1 MKLQT
6 SLKAGW
12 YGVLVFSVSAAS
24 AVTIGVSPNYTSNT
38 FGGMLTVNIADLTN
52 GETVV
57 LERRLDANWDGASD
71 AKDPLTLRVVLTDGQ
86 VATIGGVTNLN
97 VPGDLNPLGGEIT
110 VRLNLYAPYLDQAIG
125 PAHYWRVSS
134 PTGRFAPAQAS
145 CMFTNAPFAQSVQG
159 VVRCSG
165 TNVVGSM
172 VVALNVL
179 ADVSIAGAVVGSWTG
194 NYTLRLP
201 PGTYALV
208 AARPGYVTDMAAAP
222 VITLGPGQTITTN
235 LNLLPATRTISGRL
249 LDAAD
254 TNVVLPGVLIQADSA
269 TGRFAPAWTETNGQF
284 TLAVTEDAW
293 QLEPAG
299 EDLARHGYLYP
310 ESQRERVFLTTTG
323 DVSGIVLTA
332 VRANALIYGKAT
344 NQTNAPLAGLRLR
357 VHGQSGGE
365 WFETADTV
373 ADDQG
378 NFSAAI
384 VGGANSGDNWWNFM
398 ADPILNPGASNQVM
412 SGFLFGVPVLAG
424 QALRQDVHA
433 LFATNRITG
442 QVRSVGGQP
451 VPGIGV
457 FGWASLGGTTWY
469 GSGFMTDLDGSFSMN
484 VAGSPWMVAL
494 ACDDLMDMG
503 FNCAPAKLVT
513 LPPVNPVVNF
523 TVFPWPQPG
532 LSDPVRVGNQFQL
545 ELHGEPFVTYEIQ
558 ASTNLTHWS
567 TLSWVQPIMNGPAY
581 ANSTVTDSAPA
592 GARRFYRAV
601 RAAP

>member
-1 MKLQT
+1 MKLRA

-12 YGVLVFSVSAAS
+12 FVGFLLSVSAAS
-24 AVTIGVSPNYTSNT
+24 AVSVWVSPNYTSNT
-38 FGGMLTVNIADLTN
+38 FGGMLTVNITGLTN
-52 GETVV
+52 GETVI
-57 LERRLDANWDGASD
+57 LERRLDANWDGLSD
-71 AKDPLTLRVVLTDGQ
+71 ANDPLTLRVQLTDGQ
-86 VATIGGVTNLN
+86 VATIGGATNLN
-97 VPGDLNPLGGEIT
+97 VPGDVNPLGGEIT
-110 VRLNLYAPYLDQAIG
+110 ARLNLYAPYLDQAVG

-134 PTGRFAPAQAS
+134 PTGRFAPAMGS
-145 CMFTNAPFAQSVQG
+145 CMFTNAPFAQRVQG

-165 TNVVGSM
+165 TNVFAAM
-172 VVALNVL
+172 VVAVNLL
-179 ADVSIAGAVVGSWTG
+179 ADASIAGAAVTTTAGS
-194 NYTLRLP
+194 YTLRLP
-201 PGTYALV
+201 EGVYMLV
-208 AARPGYVTDMAAAP
+208 AARPGYVTDMSTAP
-222 VITLGPGQTITTN
+222 IIALGPGQTVTTN
-235 LNLLPATRTISGRL
+235 LDLLPATRTISGTL
-249 LDAAD
+249 LEAAD
-254 TNVVLPGVLIQADSA
+254 TNAVLPGILIQADSA
-269 TGRFAPAWTETNGQF
+269 GGLFAPAWTDATGKF
-284 TLAVTEDAW
+284 TLAVREDAW

-299 EDLARHGYLYP
+299 EDLARHGCLYA

-323 DVSGIVLTA
+323 SVSGVVLTA

-365 WFETADTV
+365 WFESADAA

-412 SGFLFGVPVLAG
+412 SGFLFGVPLLAG

-433 LFATNRITG
+433 LFATNRISG
-442 QVRSVGGQP
+442 QVRGVGGQP

-469 GSGFMTDLDGSFSMN
+469 GSGFMTDLNGNFAMN

-494 ACDDLMDMG
+494 DCDDLLDNG

-513 LPPVNPVVNF
+513 LPPSNPVVNF
-523 TVFPWPQPG
+523 TMFPWPTPG
-532 LSDPVRVGNQFQL
+532 LADPARIGNEFRF
-545 ELHGEPFVTYEIQ
+545 ELHGEPFVTYAIQ
-558 ASTNLTHWS
+558 ASSNLIHWS
-567 TLSWVQPIMNGPAY
+567 TVGWAQPVMNGPVY
-581 ANSTVTDSAPA
+581 WNNTVTDSATA